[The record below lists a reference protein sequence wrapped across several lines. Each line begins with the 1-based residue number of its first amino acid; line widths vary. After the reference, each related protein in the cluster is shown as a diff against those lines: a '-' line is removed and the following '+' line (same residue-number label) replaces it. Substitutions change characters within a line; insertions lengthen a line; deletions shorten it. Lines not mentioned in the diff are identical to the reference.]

1 MRYESNPKHSEPW
14 QQGARGTLCPKEI
27 DQATARRLLME
38 SELDGSKRYAVHEGR
53 AYCAQQH
60 GEDVWHGYPV
70 GWRKVPEGVW
80 RKWLKEERVSRGD
93 RRKYWD

>member
-1 MRYESNPKHSEPW
+1 MRYESNPKHGEPW

-70 GWRKVPEGVW
+70 GWRKVPEKLRLRW
-80 RKWLKEERVSRGD
+80 QKEGRVDKRD
-93 RRKYWD
+93 RDQYWD

>member
-27 DQATARRLLME
+27 DQATAQRLLMA
-38 SELDGSKRYAVHEGR
+38 SELDGSKRYAVHQGR

-60 GEDVWHGYPV
+60 DKDGWHGYPV
-70 GWRKVPEGVW
+70 GWRKVPESMW
-80 RKWLKEERVSRGD
+80 RKWLNEGRVDKSD
-93 RRKYWD
+93 IRKYRD